1 MPYTVKGIT
10 DNSKLRFTFMY
21 QYKTL
26 LRIVQACLFISFS
39 NGYSSEEQSNDLRDT
54 LSIPQTKLIPEI
66 NGKLDEKAW
75 EYAVVIDSFYQY
87 TPQNGVIPTERT
99 VAYLMYD
106 QENLYFGI
114 RCYDSTPDRIR
125 ATLSPRNQWQNND
138 NAFIYLD
145 TYDNQRDNFLFMI
158 NPLGVQKNSFE
169 TIWFSDGTIDS
180 LGWSGEI
187 AIPFKSL
194 RFPDMINQSWGIV
207 IGRNIYHKGE
217 NLNSVDCGYNENFYT
232 KFTKAIGIKNISD
245 GHNIEILP
253 YGAMRYSE
261 GQFYSEKDGA
271 VGFDAKYGVGTN
283 LILEGS
289 FAPDFSQIESDPF
302 FVNFSPYE
310 YQLTENRQFF
320 NEGVQ
325 YFALPNPLF
334 YTRRIES
341 PKMMGK
347 LTGKEGPWNIGVITA
362 WDTPKSS
369 DDKMTYA
376 LRLQKDVLKT
386 SKIGMMMS
394 GFETKR
400 KDYNRNLSID
410 GQFSQGGEHH
420 FQFQLASTYN
430 SGISND
436 ENFLIYLNH
445 QIRKIDG
452 INYSLTYL
460 DVGPNYNPQTGI
472 VGKTG
477 YRNPKIFLG
486 YKWHLPD
493 WGVESLTVSTQG
505 DYSVAYGGMKVGSS
519 AGATFSVST
528 ISKLMASFQI
538 SKGEERSQLFH
549 QDQFVWNNKI
559 FPSSYFNLSF
569 SSITG
574 SIFDAN
580 ISYLENRHA
589 LYLDD
594 FTKQQKG
601 VDKSFNLG
609 LTIKPTSNI
618 LINNSAGFYQQKLNG
633 EARTFYET
641 LLLNNSIN
649 YQITRNIFSRI
660 IQRLDTK
667 EKSQQIDFLIG
678 YEFFAGSTFYVSYK
692 ELRNYNDEVLKRDHY
707 MIFCKMSY
715 LFRI

>member
-1 MPYTVKGIT
+1 ME
-10 DNSKLRFTFMY
+10 NLKLRFTIFY
-21 QYKTL
+21 RSKTL
-26 LRIVQACLFISFS
+26 LRIVQACLFLSFS
-39 NGYSSEEQSNDLRDT
+39 NVYSTEEQGNDLRDSV
-54 LSIPQTKLIPEI
+54 SIPETKLVPEI
-66 NGKLDEKAW
+66 NGKLDDKAW
-75 EYAVVIDSFYQY
+75 ECALVIDNFYQY
-87 TPQNGVIPTERT
+87 TPQNGANPTERT

-169 TIWFSDGTIDS
+169 TIWFSDGIIDS

-194 RFPDMINQSWGIV
+194 RFPSSSEQTWGIA

-217 NLNSVDCGYNENFYT
+217 QLNSVDCGYNENFYT
-232 KFTKAIGIKNISD
+232 KFTKAVGISNISNK
-245 GHNIEILP
+245 HNIEILP
-253 YGAMRYSE
+253 YGAMRYSRGE
-261 GQFYSEKDGA
+261 SFSEQEVA
-271 VGFDAKYGVGTN
+271 LGFDVKLGLSTN
-283 LILEGS
+283 LVLEGS
-289 FAPDFSQIESDPF
+289 FAPDFSQVESDPF

-310 YQLTENRQFF
+310 YQLTENRPFF
-320 NEGVQ
+320 NEGAQ
-325 YFALPNPLF
+325 YFTLPNPLF

-369 DDKMTYA
+369 DDKMIYA
-376 LRLQKDVLKT
+376 MRLQKEVLKT
-386 SKIGMMMS
+386 SKIGMMIS
-394 GFETKR
+394 GFETEK
-400 KDYNRNLSID
+400 KEYNRNVSID
-410 GQFSQGGEHH
+410 GQFSHGGEHS

-436 ENFLIYLNH
+436 ENFLLYLNH
-445 QIRKIDG
+445 QIRKIEG

-477 YRNPKIFLG
+477 YRNPRLYFG
-486 YKWHLPD
+486 YKWHIPD

-505 DYSVAYGGMKVGSS
+505 NYSVAYGGMKVGSG
-519 AGATFSVST
+519 AVATFSVST

-538 SKGEERSQLFH
+538 SKGEDRSQLFY
-549 QDQFVWNNKI
+549 QDQFVWNNKM
-559 FPSSYFNLSF
+559 FPSSYFSMSF
-569 SSITG
+569 SSVTG
-574 SIFDAN
+574 SLFDAN
-580 ISYLENRHA
+580 ISYFENRHA

-594 FTKQQKG
+594 FTKQEQG

-609 LTIKPTSNI
+609 ITIKPTSNI
-618 LINNSAGFYQQKLNG
+618 LFNSSSGFYRQKLNL
-633 EARTFYET
+633 ESHILYET
-641 LLLNNSIN
+641 LLFNNSIN
-649 YQITRNIFSRI
+649 YQITRNIFSRL
-660 IQRLDTK
+660 IQRLNTK

-678 YEFFAGSTFYVSYK
+678 YEFFAGSTFYISYK
-692 ELRNYNDEVLKRDHY
+692 ELRNYDDEAFMRDNY
-707 MIFCKMSY
+707 MLFCKMSY